1 MDPKKY
7 EVFQNSAFP
16 EANRPITS
24 KQSKNNENKKIKKP
38 YSGIGRD
45 AKIDPDLY
53 YRIKEENEQ
62 LKKTK
67 LALNQK
73 ITKLETSLMNIKEN
87 VLKERR
93 QADYKYANPE
103 KNYEIDFIKSKY
115 ENEKLKSEN
124 EKKDLIY

>member
-1 MDPKKY
+1 MDQKEY
-7 EVFQNSAFP
+7 AVFQNSAFP
-16 EANRPITS
+16 EINRSGIS
-24 KQSKNNENKKIKKP
+24 KKSKKKEKKP
-38 YSGIGRD
+38 YSGVGRN

-73 ITKLETSLMNIKEN
+73 ITKLETSLLNIKEN

-93 QADYKYANPE
+93 
-103 KNYEIDFIKSKY
+103 
-115 ENEKLKSEN
+115 
-124 EKKDLIY
+124 